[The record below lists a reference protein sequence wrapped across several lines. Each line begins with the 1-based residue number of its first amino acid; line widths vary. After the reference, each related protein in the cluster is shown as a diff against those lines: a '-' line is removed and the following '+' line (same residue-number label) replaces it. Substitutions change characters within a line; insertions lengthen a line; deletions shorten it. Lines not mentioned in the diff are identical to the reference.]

1 LNAVFKKYHIN
12 HYSTYSTKKA
22 QMAERVIRTIKNL
35 IWKEFSFRGN
45 YKWTDILQDIVKRYN
60 NTKHHT
66 TQYKPSAINK
76 KNEKK
81 ILRGVYSHMK
91 TIDPYKSKFKV
102 GDFVR
107 VSKYRQV
114 FSKSY
119 TPNWSNE
126 IFSIKKVQQTVP
138 RTYLLQ
144 DEDGEPILG
153 GFYTHELQRVK
164 HPNFYLIEKIL
175 RKKGNKYYVKWLG
188 MSKRSWINK
197 SDID

>member
-1 LNAVFKKYHIN
+1 
-12 HYSTYSTKKA
+12 
-22 QMAERVIRTIKNL
+22 MAERVIRTIKNF

-81 ILRGVYSHMK
+81 ILRDVYSHMK
-91 TIDPYKSKFKV
+91 TIDPHKSKFKV

-153 GFYTHELQRVK
+153 GFYTYEL
-164 HPNFYLIEKIL
+164 
-175 RKKGNKYYVKWLG
+175 
-188 MSKRSWINK
+188 
-197 SDID
+197 